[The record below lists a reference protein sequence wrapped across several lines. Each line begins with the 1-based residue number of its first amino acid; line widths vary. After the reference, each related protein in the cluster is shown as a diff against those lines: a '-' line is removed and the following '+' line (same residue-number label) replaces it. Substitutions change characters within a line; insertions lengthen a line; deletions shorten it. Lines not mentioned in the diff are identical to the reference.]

1 MLPFVENNENL
12 QKKKDF
18 CVIKKGTLIIEFSS
32 AYLSR
37 IHI

>member
-1 MLPFVENNENL
+1 MLPFVENSENV
-12 QKKKDF
+12 QKKYF
-18 CVIKKGTLIIEFSS
+18 CVIKKSNLVIEFSS